1 MYGRVELS
9 ACKPAGLQ
17 LIECHLQPWQRS
29 KSGMHHGTW
38 SHWNFKVLPAVA
50 ELCFWK
56 AKKRNVVC
64 LFLRPVGCSYLSQQF
79 YNWTMLDGHA
89 AVLGPLQ
96 VAWPLKVP
104 STESTHASCFRPNVA
119 VLQCQANAWRVCELS
134 ANETCTYIM
143 YSHLIQERKHLEE
156 GDLNR
161 KTSLLKGPCPNPI
174 AWCFLDVLLKSDNQR
189 VESSSLHSV
198 LCHQFSISQPT
209 KCSRRVS

>member
-1 MYGRVELS
+1 MVKLNFQLPNWQAFSWSNAIYSHDSDPSPGCTTELE
-9 ACKPAGLQ
+9 A
-17 LIECHLQPWQRS
+17 
-29 KSGMHHGTW
+29 
-38 SHWNFKVLPAVA
+38 LPAVA

-56 AKKRNVVC
+56 AKTRNVVC
-64 LFLRPVGCSYLSQQF
+64 FYDLSVVHI
-79 YNWTMLDGHA
+79 YHNNSTTEPCLMAML
-89 AVLGPLQ
+89 AVLGPLH

-134 ANETCTYIM
+134 ANATCTHIM

-209 KCSRRVS
+209 KCSWRVS

>member
-1 MYGRVELS
+1 MVKLNFPLPNPQAFSWSNAIYSHDSDPSPGCTTELEATGKKGASSSCGLRSS
-9 ACKPAGLQ
+9 ASEK
-17 LIECHLQPWQRS
+17 QRKETLFVFNDLS
-29 KSGMHHGTW
+29 
-38 SHWNFKVLPAVA
+38 
-50 ELCFWK
+50 
-56 AKKRNVVC
+56 VVHIYHNNSTTEPR
-64 LFLRPVGCSYLSQQF
+64 LMA
-79 YNWTMLDGHA
+79 ML
-89 AVLGPLQ
+89 AVLGPLH
-96 VAWPLKVP
+96 VAWPLKVA

-134 ANETCTYIM
+134 ANATCTYIM

-209 KCSRRVS
+209 KCSWRVS